1 MHNFSDLEKKSRR
14 KNPFR
19 CKLTELA
26 ENKACNCSQITL
38 FTMQCL
44 KKDMGHDTEQ
54 YVLDLK

>member
-1 MHNFSDLEKKSRR
+1 MDGRGRRIKKEENAMPTTSQA
-14 KNPFR
+14 
-19 CKLTELA
+19 LA

-44 KKDMGHDTEQ
+44 KKDRGHDTEQ

>member
-1 MHNFSDLEKKSRR
+1 MPTTSQA
-14 KNPFR
+14 
-19 CKLTELA
+19 LA

-44 KKDMGHDTEQ
+44 KKDRGHDTEQ